1 MRKPTS
7 SAQLTAFLFAD
18 SRWHGPHDAVPCR
31 AHGSN
36 FEFLFEI
43 QTEIFSNFFF
53 EFQVVRVS
61 YSMMLLEGFI
71 YIYIYNFCIN
81 SFGNSS
87 T

>member
-36 FEFLFEI
+36 FEFLFEF
-43 QTEIFSNFFF
+43 QTEFFSNYFSSFKF
-53 EFQVVRVS
+53 
-61 YSMMLLEGFI
+61 LENQI
-71 YIYIYNFCIN
+71 V
-81 SFGNSS
+81 
-87 T
+87 